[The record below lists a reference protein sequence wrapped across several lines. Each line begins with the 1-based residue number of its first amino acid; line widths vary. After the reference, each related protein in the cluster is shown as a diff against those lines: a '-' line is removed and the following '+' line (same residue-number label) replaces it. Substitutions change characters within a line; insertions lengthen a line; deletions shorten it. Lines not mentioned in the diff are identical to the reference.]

1 MTNRDKIMN
10 TNLYDLLLHINSKIT
25 DYTLP
30 CIIDIIE
37 IKTQNCPEHCKCDI
51 CLQDYL
57 NRESTRPL
65 KLEKREY
72 K

>member
-1 MTNRDKIMN
+1 MTNRDKLLKS
-10 TNLYDLLLHINSKIT
+10 NLYDLLLHINSKIT
-25 DYTLP
+25 DYTIP

-37 IKTQNCPEHCKCDI
+37 GRAETCPDHCRCDK

-57 NRESTRPL
+57 NRDSVRPL